1 MPANKRPDAGSK
13 ALDRRQPLPRFAVA
27 AIPDL
32 RVFEDPRFQAYRLEF
47 IAGIEDAYRSQSEWD
62 KLVKDLDWGVLSKGH
77 YFSALSGGGRFPPQ
91 QRAPA
96 SQDRS
101 FLILVRGRSYVSSM
115 HGKRGIGDRDRDNNG
130 RTCRAGGKDRSFEEE
145 REG

>member
-1 MPANKRPDAGSK
+1 
-13 ALDRRQPLPRFAVA
+13 VA

-32 RVFEDPRFQAYRLEF
+32 RVFEDPRFQAYPLEF

-62 KLVKDLDWGVLSKGH
+62 KLGKDLDWAVLSKGH

-91 QRAPA
+91 QWTPA

-101 FLILVRGRSYVSSM
+101 FLILVRRS
-115 HGKRGIGDRDRDNNG
+115 GKFGAPASRPAAASVFSRPPG
-130 RTCRAGGKDRSFEEE
+130 
-145 REG
+145 